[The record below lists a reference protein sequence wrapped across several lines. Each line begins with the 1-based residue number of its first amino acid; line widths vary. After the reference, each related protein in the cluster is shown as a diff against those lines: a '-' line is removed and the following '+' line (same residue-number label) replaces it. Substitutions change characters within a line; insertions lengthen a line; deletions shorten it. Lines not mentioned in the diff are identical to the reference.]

1 MNQFV
6 KYLLIILASNII
18 LFVIFFIPAFTTR
31 GNDSLGPAII
41 AFLLI
46 GLSLLVQLIVGLV
59 FLNQENKREMG
70 QAMLLS
76 TGIFLLIGFS
86 ICSAS

>member
-18 LFVIFFIPAFTTR
+18 LFVIFFIPAFTTS

-59 FLNQENKREMG
+59 FLNQESKREMG

-76 TGIFLLIGFS
+76 AGIFLLIGFS
-86 ICSAS
+86 VCSLN